1 MGFLQPA
8 VLLLAVPVLMAWWR
22 LRGAHPVTSGLRLL
36 FALLLLA
43 GLAGPYLSA
52 GAEGRDL
59 VLVVDRSRS
68 MPAEANRT
76 ALELVGLAE
85 KERRAEDRIY
95 VVSYG
100 AEATLEHAALEE
112 ERFPGFEATV
122 NPDGSDLASALE
134 TALDLLDGK
143 RPASLM
149 LISDGLHTGRDPLI
163 PTRRAYTRGVR
174 IDVRHLSRSGSA
186 DLSVERIELPGDVAV
201 GEPFQFQV
209 WVHADQAVT
218 TEFSLARE
226 GRVLS
231 TGVRDFPAGR
241 TRLVFRDR
249 LEIAGVAEYDVE
261 LSADDRIPE
270 NNRARA
276 AVRARGAR
284 ALLVLNNSGSED
296 TLVRALRKGGL
307 RVAVAA
313 PESVRLDPV
322 GLSRYR
328 AVILENVPAARL
340 GPNLPGLASWVREH
354 GGGLLM
360 TGGESSF
367 GVGGYYL
374 SPVEE
379 VLPVT
384 MELRQEHRKLSMAMA
399 VALDRSGS
407 MGAPVGGAGSTKMD
421 LANLGTW
428 AALELLSPMDHVSVI
443 AVDSAPHVILP
454 MQSAQGI
461 ANQRSRVLGIQSMG
475 GGIYVYE
482 ALKEVMTQLAAAP
495 QTTQHIVLFSD
506 AADSEQQAGCFE
518 LIAKVREE
526 RGPST
531 TLSVVA
537 LGTEGDSDADFLKE
551 LARIGGGTAYFTVD
565 PGALPRLFAQD
576 TLTVSRSTF
585 VTDPTGVA
593 LRPDLVGLGAV
604 PIESFPELTGYNLTY
619 LRPQTQQGLI
629 TTDEFHAPIFAFGFQ
644 GLGRSAAFTP
654 QVGGSLGSEITAWNG
669 FAPFFTTLARWL
681 VGTEEPGDV
690 FVDTRREG
698 RDVVISLELDPEA
711 ELEGATARLTANL
724 TTSKGITRKVSL
736 LRTGA
741 QRFEARVAL
750 EGEGALL
757 GTVELADGRALPLP
771 PLVLPYSPEFE
782 RSPDPQRGE
791 RLLRRIA
798 KETGGAL
805 GASIPE
811 ALAGA
816 RSGAAWRLITREL
829 MLAAL
834 LVMLVEIAGRR
845 LSLWG
850 SLARRLPKPQP
861 RAASKSSV
869 KNPKASPR
877 TTDAA
882 PKPDHQA
889 NEAAPE
895 PAAPES
901 GMGSALDAARRAAE
915 RKLER

>member
-8 VLLLAVPVLMAWWR
+8 VLLLAVPVLLAWWR
-22 LRGAHPVTSGLRLL
+22 LRGAHPVTAGLRLA

-68 MPAEANRT
+68 MPANSNRS
-76 ALELVGLAE
+76 ALELVSLAE
-85 KERRAEDRIY
+85 TERRAEDRIY

-100 AEATLEHAALEE
+100 SEATLEHAALEE
-112 ERFPGFEATV
+112 ERFPGFGAPL
-122 NPDGSDLASALE
+122 NPDGSDLAGALE

-163 PTRRAYTRGVR
+163 PARRAYTRGVR

-209 WVHADQAVT
+209 WVHADQAVRT
-218 TEFSLARE
+218 DFSLVRE

-231 TGVRDFPAGR
+231 TGERDFPAGR
-241 TRLVFRDR
+241 TRLVFRDQ
-249 LEIAGVAEYDVE
+249 LKVAGVAEYQVE
-261 LSADDRIPE
+261 LGANDRIPE

-276 AVRARGAR
+276 AVRARGAE
-284 ALLVLNNSGSED
+284 ALLVLNHNGAED
-296 TLVRALRKGGL
+296 TLVRTLRRGGL
-307 RVAVAA
+307 RVAVAQ
-313 PESVRLDPV
+313 PENARLDPV

-328 AVILENVPAARL
+328 AVILENVAATRL
-340 GPNLPGLASWVREH
+340 GPNLPALASWVREH

-360 TGGESSF
+360 TGGKASF

-384 MELRQEHRKLSMAMA
+384 MELRQEHRKLSLAMA

-407 MGAPVGGAGSTKMD
+407 MGAPAGGGGTTKMD

-428 AALELLSPMDHVSVI
+428 AALELLSPLDHVSVI
-443 AVDSAPHVILP
+443 AVDSTPHVILP

-461 ANQRSRVLGIQSMG
+461 HNQRGRVLGIQSMG
-475 GGIYVYE
+475 GGIYVLE
-482 ALKEVMTQLAAAP
+482 ALKEVMRQLAKAP

-518 LIAKVREE
+518 LIKDVRAE

-537 LGTEGDSDADFLKE
+537 LGTERDSDADFLKE
-551 LARIGGGTAYFTVD
+551 LARIGGGQAYFTVD
-565 PGALPRLFAQD
+565 PAALPRLFAQD

-593 LRPDLVGLGAV
+593 VRPDLVGLGAV
-604 PIESFPELTGYNLTY
+604 PIESFPSLTGYNLTY
-619 LRPQTQQGLI
+619 LRPQTQMGLV
-629 TTDEFHAPIFAFGFQ
+629 TTDEFSAPIFAFGYQ
-644 GLGRSAAFTP
+644 GLGRSAAFNA
-654 QVGGSLGSEITAWNG
+654 QVGGSDGSEVTAWSG

-698 RDVVISLELDPEA
+698 RDVIISLELDPDA
-711 ELEGATARLTANL
+711 ELETATARLMANL
-724 TTSKGITRKVSL
+724 TSPKGDTRKVSL

-741 QRFEARVAL
+741 HRFEARVPL
-750 EGEGALL
+750 LGEGALL

-798 KETGGAL
+798 KETGGKL

-811 ALAGA
+811 ALAGV
-816 RSGAAWRLITREL
+816 RSGGAWRLITREL
-829 MLAAL
+829 MLLAL
-834 LVMLVEIAGRR
+834 VLLLVEIAGRR

-850 SLARRLPKPQP
+850 SLGRRLPKLKAQVASSTPAGPQADLQTP
-861 RAASKSSV
+861 RATSTSKGEASSSSGET
-869 KNPKASPR
+869 P
-877 TTDAA
+877 
-882 PKPDHQA
+882 
-889 NEAAPE
+889 APE
-895 PAAPES
+895 G